1 MHYETKC
8 DVKYDQTFE
17 LMIPPKQMPEW
28 TIPFSLI
35 MEICKVPILQLKVLN
50 EPNTHNVHQNGEC
63 CPPANI

>member
-1 MHYETKC
+1 
-8 DVKYDQTFE
+8 
-17 LMIPPKQMPEW
+17 MIPPKQMSEW